1 VFCCVT
7 VAATF
12 RLCWHFGWI
21 MSFFMRSVCCLLLL
35 LVSPAWASRVYI
47 HSGSIRLTAEYLPS
61 SKGPAVVLLHGCGGM
76 YAKNGAIS
84 ARIQRAANW
93 FQELGI
99 GVLMLDSFGARG
111 IKDGCSSRAQPLD
124 EVARADDA
132 EAALAWLRRHKH
144 VDGDRLG
151 VMGWSHGADAALELV
166 RRSDP
171 DIRAAVVFY
180 PACSKFLHARKFR
193 IAAPTLLL
201 IGESDEWTSA
211 SDCKALS
218 KKSRQDLFHI
228 VTYPGVYHDFDSPNQ
243 VQYMRNDVP
252 NQVPNAMFAGEKILA
267 GPNPEAALDANLRT
281 FKWFSRWFD
290 PERMLHGIPPVNML
304 PSGEPI
310 VTRVRI
316 GAASSVSSSA
326 RPAPLPARAMPPAPP
341 PANRNPQP

>member
-1 VFCCVT
+1 
-7 VAATF
+7 
-12 RLCWHFGWI
+12 
-21 MSFFMRSVCCLLLL
+21 M
-35 LVSPAWASRVYI
+35 
-47 HSGSIRLTAEYLPS
+47 
-61 SKGPAVVLLHGCGGM
+61 LLHGCGGM

-99 GVLMLDSFGARG
+99 GVLMLDSFGSRG
-111 IKDGCSSRAQPLD
+111 IKDGCNTAQSLD
-124 EVARADDA
+124 EQVRADDA
-132 EAALAWLRRHKH
+132 EAALAWLRKRKE

-171 DIRAAVVFY
+171 DIRAAVLFY
-180 PACSKFLHARKFR
+180 PACRKFLHARKFR
-193 IAAPTLLL
+193 VAAPTLLL

-218 KKSRQDLFHI
+218 QKSQQDLFHI

-243 VQYMRNDVP
+243 LQYMRNDVP
-252 NQVPNAMFAGEKILA
+252 NRVPNAMFAGEKILA

-290 PERMLHGIPPVNML
+290 PARMLHGIPPVNML

-310 VTRVRI
+310 VTQVRI
-316 GAASSVSSSA
+316 APKPHA
-326 RPAPLPARAMPPAPP
+326 RPATAPARAMPPAPS